1 MKKLLYTLLAVS
13 IFFSAC
19 EKEDACKNCGTWYT
33 IDDNLTSA
41 EELVIYQAGLTQLM
55 QMSEDQNPE
64 FCGDRLEQM
73 EQVYN
78 NLGSASSTQMQGY
91 TAIQE
96 CR

>member
-13 IFFSAC
+13 IIFSAC
-19 EKEDACKNCGTWYT
+19 KKEEECKNCGTWYK
-33 IDDNLTSA
+33 INDNLTSA

-64 FCGDRLEQM
+64 FCADNLEQM

-78 NLGSASSTQMQGY
+78 NLGSAASTQMQGY